1 MKLVMMHWAETE
13 VMLVMRYPRILSYD
27 AGAVNWGL
35 CTCLSSASLLQ
46 PKTEQGRVQMV
57 CHLERVAS
65 KHMGRNHRCSL
76 LSHHI

>member
-1 MKLVMMHWAETE
+1 MIHWAEAE
-13 VMLVMRYPRILSYD
+13 AMVVVSYPRILTYN

-35 CTCLSSASLLQ
+35 CTCLPAVSLLQ

-57 CHLERVAS
+57 CHLGRVAS
-65 KHMGRNHRCSL
+65 ECMGRNHRCSL